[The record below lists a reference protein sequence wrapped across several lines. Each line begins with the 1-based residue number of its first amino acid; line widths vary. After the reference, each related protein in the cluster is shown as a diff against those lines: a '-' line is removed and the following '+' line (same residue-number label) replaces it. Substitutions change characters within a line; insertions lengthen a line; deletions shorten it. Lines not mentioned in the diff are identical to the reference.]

1 MKHRAVLQSLAFSL
15 VLGGAACN
23 ASPGRPTPEA
33 RIVRPDEVSSFDVLF
48 ANNCA
53 GCHGHEGKGAASIQL
68 GDPLY
73 LAIADDSAIRHTTEV
88 GVPGT
93 PMPAF
98 AQSAGGM
105 LTDRQIDVIV
115 RGVRSWAKPDVLGKI
130 TPPPH
135 QSNAPGDP
143 QRGVQ
148 VYTKFCGQ
156 CHGPDGN
163 GGAKASSI
171 VDSSYLAL
179 VSDQGLRTNVIV
191 GRPEIG
197 FPDFRNDV
205 PGDPL
210 SAPQVGDVV
219 AWIAAQRIRFPGQ
232 PYSDLEQKRRLGEL
246 P

>member
-1 MKHRAVLQSLAFSL
+1 V

-33 RIVRPDEVSSFDVLF
+33 RVTRPDEVSSFDVLF
-48 ANNCA
+48 ANNCTA
-53 GCHGHEGKGAASIQL
+53 CHGHEGRGGASIPL

-73 LAIADDSAIRHTTEV
+73 LAIADDTAIRHTTEI

-98 AQSAGGM
+98 AKSAGGM
-105 LTDRQIDVIV
+105 LTDHQIDVIV
-115 RGVRSWAKPDVLGKI
+115 RGVRSWAKPDVLGKV
-130 TPPPH
+130 TAPPH
-135 QSNAPGDP
+135 QLDSRGDP
-143 QRGVQ
+143 RRGIQ
-148 VYTKFCGQ
+148 VYAKYCAQ
-156 CHGPDGN
+156 CHGTDGT

-179 VSDQGLRTNVIV
+179 VSDQYLRTNVIV

-205 PGDPL
+205 PGAPL
-210 SAPQVGDVV
+210 SAPEVADVV
-219 AWIAAQRIRFPGQ
+219 AWIAEQRVRFPGQ
-232 PYSDLEQKRRLGEL
+232 PYSDIEQKRRLGEL